1 MKLYVPAFALLII
14 AGAFAA
20 DRHKIDVDAE
30 SDDGIL
36 LQRIQQ
42 EPLAARKVVLLEK
55 YAAQFPRTI
64 SIAWVYEQLL
74 NVYIE
79 AKQSEK
85 ILATAESLLSIDPN
99 DVDAAHAALR
109 LAESNHDS
117 ALVQKYAAQAW
128 DVASRASRTKRP
140 TDPDDVPDWV
150 KQMEYAKQV
159 MSYAEYVLTNQAMAQ
174 SDHNRKAELLR
185 AVELRNPQSKYLT
198 SAKKEPVRIELASM
212 SPEKAERGLADDPDN
227 VDYLMNVADYNMRRD
242 HDLPKVLNYSMRI
255 LELMPRKAR
264 PEGTTAEEWERK
276 KVKYIGAAN
285 WMVGVIHG
293 KQGRYALSERYLR
306 ASLSY
311 IRDNSQALAA
321 AYFYL
326 GYDNYAMAGELRDK
340 SKAIEAVRYSKL
352 CVAIDGPFQPLAQK
366 NLDVLR
372 NEYNVE

>member
-1 MKLYVPAFALLII
+1 MRFSVPAFALLII
-14 AGAFAA
+14 AGAFGA

-42 EPLAARKVVLLEK
+42 EPLAKRKLALLEK
-55 YAAQFPRTI
+55 YAVQFPRTT

-74 NVYIE
+74 PIYVE
-79 AKQSEK
+79 AKELDK
-85 ILATAESLLSIDPN
+85 VMATAESLLAVDPY
-99 DVDAAHAALR
+99 DVDAADAALHAA
-109 LAESNHDS
+109 ESLKDT
-117 ALVQKYAAQAW
+117 ALVQKYAALSW
-128 DVASRASRTKRP
+128 DLASKAAKSKRP
-140 TDPDDVPDWV
+140 SDPDDVPDWT
-150 KQMEYAKQV
+150 KQVEFAKQL
-159 MSYAEYVLTNQAMAQ
+159 MNYAEYVLSNQAMTE
-174 SDHNRKAELLR
+174 SDPQKKADLLHLL
-185 AVELRNPQSKYLT
+185 ELRNAQSKFLIAAR
-198 SAKKEPVRIELASM
+198 SKPVHIDLAAM
-212 SPEKAERGLADDPDN
+212 SPEKAERLLADDPEN

-242 HDLPKVLNYSMRI
+242 HDLQKVLNYSIRI
-255 LELMPRKAR
+255 LDLMPRKSR
-264 PEGTTAEEWERK
+264 PEGTTPDEWERK

-293 KQGRYALSERYLR
+293 KQGRYSLSDRYLR

-326 GYDNYAMAGELRDK
+326 GYDNYALAGEFRDR
-340 SKAIEAVRYSKL
+340 SKAVEAVRFSRL

-372 NEYNVE
+372 NEYNIE